1 MTKEMLESYK
11 SMEAEIKELKVKI
24 ENLAE
29 AETDN
34 SVIFD
39 YKTGFPRP
47 QSVVGV
53 DEKRYYSK
61 LARYQ
66 NKIKE
71 LQEACDKIEAFVED
85 IPDSLTRRIFR
96 LTYIEGNSMETV
108 GKKVGLDK
116 SNVSRKID
124 RYLKENLKLASN
136 TTKATV

>member
-34 SVIFD
+34 SVILD